1 MSKIEE
7 AIEDFIQGHI
17 TDLDF
22 SDIITSEVRDTWDMD
37 ELDRVDETVDR
48 VDAIEAWIH
57 DAEDKFSPQNVI
69 NLENS
74 VKNLVEHVNTIQNE
88 SNDYLMRIRDL
99 EDSAENLVDYNKE
112 LLLRIRDLEDR
123 LNDYEEI
130 REMAWQSAHKKS
142 FLSFL
147 HFWR

>member
-1 MSKIEE
+1 MEMSKIEE
-7 AIEDFIQGHI
+7 AIEDVINGH
-17 TDLDF
+17 LSGMDF
-22 SDIITSEVRDTWDMD
+22 SDMITSEVRDCWDMD

-48 VDAIEAWIH
+48 VDALEAWIV
-57 DAEDKFSPQNVI
+57 DAEDKFSIQNVI
-69 NLENS
+69 DLENS
-74 VKNLVEHVNTIQNE
+74 VKNLVEYTNQLQI
-88 SNDYLMRIRDL
+88 
-99 EDSAENLVDYNKE
+99 
-112 LLLRIRDLEDR
+112 RIRDLEDR

>member
-7 AIEDFIQGHI
+7 AIEDVINGH
-17 TDLDF
+17 LSGMVF
-22 SDIITSEVRDTWDMD
+22 SDLIINEVRDTWDMD
-37 ELDRVDETVDR
+37 ELNRVDETVDR
-48 VDAIEAWIH
+48 VDALEAWIN
-57 DAEDKFSPQNVI
+57 DAEDKFSMQNVI
-69 NLENS
+69 DLENS
-74 VKNLVEHVNTIQNE
+74 IKNLVEHTNQ
-88 SNDYLMRIRDL
+88 LQM
-99 EDSAENLVDYNKE
+99 
-112 LLLRIRDLEDR
+112 RIRDLEDR